1 MYNNNITLL
10 YEVHAQTHI
19 ILFLLLLLFPIKINS
34 FHVFL
39 FCFVFVFTQADI
51 TCSSTKQSVGVIFTR
66 TNFVTLKYVTDS
78 WGTRVNGFR
87 LIITA
92 FKDPCK
98 YFFFLESESV
108 WERGDPTPH
117 APIHFSPNITL
128 PHTINSQLL
137 PPGHHSTPQH
147 PCRNRIVYISV

>member
-1 MYNNNITLL
+1 MSMAMIYQRLRTMFIMFFDKNLN
-10 YEVHAQTHI
+10 
-19 ILFLLLLLFPIKINS
+19 LLFFKIFIIVFNRLK
-34 FHVFL
+34 FVFL
-39 FCFVFVFTQADI
+39 FFQADI

-98 YFFFLESESV
+98 
-108 WERGDPTPH
+108 
-117 APIHFSPNITL
+117 
-128 PHTINSQLL
+128 
-137 PPGHHSTPQH
+137 
-147 PCRNRIVYISV
+147 

>member
-1 MYNNNITLL
+1 MNNSRTRYYIRRCKKYTPTPSCVDIHYYSIFINI
-10 YEVHAQTHI
+10 I
-19 ILFLLLLLFPIKINS
+19 I
-34 FHVFL
+34 VFDKNQ
-39 FCFVFVFTQADI
+39 FISCVFVFFFVFIQADI

-98 YFFFLESESV
+98 YFFFLEREIDRSQTLYC
-108 WERGDPTPH
+108 TPVSQ
-117 APIHFSPNITL
+117 SPAFPPYPP
-128 PHTINSQLL
+128 PHDA
-137 PPGHHSTPQH
+137 TPRR
-147 PCRNRIVYISV
+147 RNRFVYISV

>member
-1 MYNNNITLL
+1 MN
-10 YEVHAQTHI
+10 
-19 ILFLLLLLFPIKINS
+19 F
-34 FHVFL
+34 

-51 TCSSTKQSVGVIFTR
+51 TCSSTKQSIGVIFTR

-98 YFFFLESESV
+98 YFYFYFLQRTSV
-108 WERGDPTPH
+108 WEYEGERDRPRERERERDLKPH
-117 APIHFSPNITL
+117 APMHLYPITIKQRHTSPFCV
-128 PHTINSQLL
+128 
-137 PPGHHSTPQH
+137 HHSTTH
-147 PCRNRIVYISV
+147 PRTGTYIKYRCQALSRRILVTALFVTYIAHTPT